1 MTYQER
7 RAAQRKLLFE
17 LLDKDDDGRLYDTMT
32 FDEFLTF
39 TKSRNCDTEHCIP
52 YNSKTVTIRT
62 ECEPYHDVSYI
73 YCFDNDTVY
82 VSRYYIGE

>member
-17 LLDKDDDGRLYDTMT
+17 LLDKEDDGRFYDTMSKK
-32 FDEFLTF
+32 EFTAF
-39 TKSRNCDTEHCIP
+39 MRDRECSNRSIPENSR
-52 YNSKTVTIRT
+52 TVTIRT

-73 YCFDNDTVY
+73 YCFDNDIVY

>member
-7 RAAQRKLLFE
+7 RIAQRKLLFE
-17 LLDKDDDGRLYDTMT
+17 LLDKEDDGRFYDTMSKE
-32 FDEFLTF
+32 EFTAF
-39 TKSRNCDTEHCIP
+39 MRDRECSNSSIP
-52 YNSKTVTIRT
+52 ENRRTVTIRT